1 MKFLPTLSLSL
12 LLVGSSAATLTAA
25 AFQVASP
32 GQSGQASSAGQK
44 ETPPAPASQGAKG
57 NAEAS
62 PIDPRFPAY
71 TTARAVSGEIK
82 TVGSDTMNVLFT
94 LWGEDFRS
102 LYPNVKV
109 EIDGKGS
116 ATAPPA
122 LIKGTS
128 TFGPMSRPMKS
139 EEIDEFQKAFGYP
152 PTGLMVGLDML
163 VVFVHKDNP
172 LAGLSLSQVDAI
184 FSKTRRGGAREDIT
198 TWGQLGL
205 TGEWADK
212 PIAMY
217 GRNSASGTYGYF
229 QEHALSKGD
238 FKESVKEQAG
248 SAAVVSSIAG
258 DKYAIG
264 YSGIGYMTA
273 GVRALPLSAR
283 VESSPITA
291 IPENAYNGT
300 YPLCRGLLVYLN
312 HKPGAELDPLRSEFL
327 RFVYSHQGQAALLE
341 DGYLPITFPVAKRQM
356 GLVGLTL
363 EPAPAV
369 GTEPA
374 SAPAR

>member
-1 MKFLPTLSLSL
+1 MK
-12 LLVGSSAATLTAA
+12 LVSTIALALVLAGSSAAAPQQETPAT
-25 AFQVASP
+25 P
-32 GQSGQASSAGQK
+32 GARQSGK
-44 ETPPAPASQGAKG
+44 PAEA
-57 NAEAS
+57 AS

-71 TTARAVSGEIK
+71 TTVRAVSGEIK

-139 EEIDEFQKAFGYP
+139 EEVDEFQKVFGYP
-152 PTGLMVGLDML
+152 PTGLQVGLDML

-212 PIAMY
+212 PIALY

-238 FKESVKEQAG
+238 FKDSVKEQAG

-258 DKYAIG
+258 DKHAIG

-273 GVRALPLSAR
+273 GVRAVALSNRADA
-283 VESSPITA
+283 SPVPA
-291 IPENAYNGT
+291 LPENAYNGT
-300 YPLCRGLLVYLN
+300 YPLCRALLVYLN
-312 HKPGAELDPLRSEFL
+312 HRPGAEIDPLRGEFL
-327 RFVYSHQGQAALLE
+327 RFVYSHAGQAALLE
-341 DGYLPITFPVAKRQM
+341 DGYLPITFPIAKRQM
-356 GLVGLTL
+356 ALVGLTL
-363 EPAPAV
+363 EPAPAA
-369 GTEPA
+369 GTVPA
-374 SAPAR
+374 SAPPR